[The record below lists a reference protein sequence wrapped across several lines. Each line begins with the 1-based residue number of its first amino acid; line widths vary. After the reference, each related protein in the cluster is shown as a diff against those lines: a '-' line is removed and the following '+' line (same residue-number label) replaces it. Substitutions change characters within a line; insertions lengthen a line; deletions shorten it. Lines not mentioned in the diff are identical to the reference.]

1 MNTTLIIVGAIA
13 VFALT
18 INILLIWYTKQLLGQ
33 LNSSVEDQR
42 EISVMIGSFTDHLS
56 SIYELEM
63 YYGDETLS
71 NLLRHSR
78 AIAEELELYDTEYTL
93 EESDEEDAEHEY
105 EDEDQHT
112 QNQEPQE
119 D

>member
-1 MNTTLIIVGAIA
+1 MNTTLITVGAVA
-13 VFALT
+13 VFALAL
-18 INILLIWYTKQLLGQ
+18 NILLIWYTKQLLGR
-33 LNSSVEDQR
+33 LNSSVEDQK
-42 EISVMIGSFTDHLS
+42 EISVMFGSFTEHLS

-71 NLLRHSR
+71 NLLRHSK
-78 AIAEELELYDTEYTL
+78 AITEELELYDKEYTL
-93 EESDEEDAEHEY
+93 EEESDEETAEH
-105 EDEDQHT
+105 EDQHT